1 MTFAQ
6 AIDNQLTVTENG
18 MVARVATA
26 NAVIDLFYGA
36 TRGVGI
42 VPKFVAA
49 YVQDSELTLR
59 VVQWIRDARGGSG
72 ERQLVRDILLH
83 MEQYYPQDAM
93 RLMTKLPELG
103 RWDDLLVVMTPELK
117 QVAYTMISD
126 ALKSG
131 NGLCAKWMPRQ
142 GPLALELRVF
152 MGLSPKA
159 YRKMLVGLT
168 KVVES
173 QMCAKDWDNINFSH
187 VPSVAHARYK
197 KAFGRNTAKYSEYV
211 QSLIKGEDGVKI
223 SASAVYPYDVLK
235 GHITPIDTWM
245 RESEVSADEIAVIEA
260 QWAALPD
267 FIGDAS
273 VLPLVDV
280 SGSMTCKVG
289 GRNSKSELSCMD
301 VAVSLGLYFADKNSG
316 VFKDCFLTF
325 SAQPELL
332 RLKGTITEKIAQM
345 TRSDWGMNT
354 NLNAAM
360 ELILRTAVNAGV
372 GQSEMPGTLVILSDM
387 NFDQSVSVSES
398 AMQMIARQY
407 EEAGYQ
413 VPRIVFWNLNHSG
426 HAPAKFDESGVALVS
441 GFSPA
446 IASAVL
452 SGDSEQF
459 TPEFVMRK
467 AVMIPRYDI

>member
-1 MTFAQ
+1 MNTFAQ

-26 NAVIDLFYGA
+26 NAVVDLFYGA

-59 VVQWIRDARGGSG
+59 VVQWIRDVRGGSG

-142 GPLALELRVF
+142 GPLAMELRAF

-211 QSLIKGEDGVKI
+211 VALKNGEPGAKVN
-223 SASAVYPYDVLK
+223 AGAVYPYDVLK
-235 GHITPIDTWM
+235 GALHSYELATM
-245 RESEVSADEIAVIEA
+245 SADEVAVIEA
-260 QWAALPD
+260 QWGAMPNW
-267 FIGDAS
+267 IGDAS

-280 SGSMTCKVG
+280 SGSMTCKAG
-289 GRNSKSELSCMD
+289 GRNSKSDLSCMD
-301 VAVSLGLYFADKNSG
+301 VAVSLGLYFADKNRG

-332 RLKGTITEKIAQM
+332 RLRGSITQKITQM
-345 TRSDWGMNT
+345 TESDWGMNT
-354 NLNAAM
+354 NLNSAM
-360 ELILRTAVNAGV
+360 ELILKTAVKGKVSQAD
-372 GQSEMPGTLVILSDM
+372 MPATLVILSDM
-387 NFDQSVSVSES
+387 QFDQCVTHNDS
-398 AMQMIARQY
+398 ALEMIARKY
-407 EEAGYQ
+407 EAAGYTM
-413 VPRIVFWNLNHSG
+413 PRVVFWNLNAG
-426 HAPAKFDESGVALVS
+426 YGNAPAKFDESGVALVS

-459 TPEFVMRK
+459 TPESVMRR
-467 AVMIPRYDI
+467 AVMVPRYDI